1 MFFGCYVLLM
11 TDLHL
16 GFYMDHDTLKWHQ
29 FDPTPGGSDMDEVN
43 AEGWNYM
50 VVHFWDIQ
58 TASSHHCYTINVGN
72 ISPTDYEAGMNKL
85 KAFITAIG

>member
-1 MFFGCYVLLM
+1 
-11 TDLHL
+11 
-16 GFYMDHDTLKWHQ
+16 
-29 FDPTPGGSDMDEVN
+29 MDEVN

-58 TASSHHCYTINVGN
+58 TASSHHSYTINVGN